1 MKRSK
6 FSEGQIIKI
15 LKETE
20 ITGKTGPLTAA
31 VNFSGV
37 YLESCVNGIPH
48 KMGQS

>member
-20 ITGKTGPLTAA
+20 LTDKTVAE
-31 VNFSGV
+31 V
-37 YLESCVNGIPH
+37 C
-48 KMGQS
+48 